1 MTTLAKARRERL
13 IWAVPVAALAAFG
26 IYYYGFREAKFRGQP
41 ASWWAAQAL
50 DLERRQEPQRKGQ
63 LLEQAAHLYVIPE
76 QLGDGPVTARD
87 VSNPDIVPVLEQMTK
102 HPSLDVR
109 FRAACWLCGHGPEG
123 MRRAVP
129 VLADAVANSPEPVQR
144 YSAAWLLSEME
155 ARHARP
161 AVDALVKASSDEVFG
176 VRTQARQ
183 ALRGI
188 DPAAWARAGSPLPGR

>member
-41 ASWWAAQAL
+41 TSWWAAQAL
-50 DLERRQEPQRKGQ
+50 DLERRQEPQRKSQ
-63 LLEQAAHLYVIPE
+63 LLEQAAHLYYVPE
-76 QLGDGPVTARD
+76 RLGDGPVTAKD
-87 VSNPDIVPVLEQMTK
+87 VTNPDIVPVLEQLVK

-129 VLADAVANSPEPVQR
+129 VLADAVVNSPEPAQR
-144 YSAAWLLSEME
+144 YCAAWLLSEME
-155 ARHARP
+155 PRQAKP
-161 AVDALVKASSDEVFG
+161 AIDALVKASSDSELG
-176 VRTQARQ
+176 IRTQARQ
-183 ALRGI
+183 ALKGI
-188 DPAAWARAGSPLPGR
+188 DPTAWERAGSPVPGR